1 MLDLQ
6 ANMVTKLEK
15 RNKILKN
22 ETKGKVE
29 KFYYRTGIVYTMP
42 GKGDKMTIWTVE
54 GRKKVRKYF
63 LTMYLKEAYALYL
76 ESCEKD
82 DDKCR

>member
-1 MLDLQ
+1 MLLDLQ

-29 KFYYRTGIVYTMP
+29 KFYRTGIVYTMP
-42 GKGDKMTIWTVE
+42 GKRDKMTIWTVE

-63 LTMYLKEAYALYL
+63 LTMYLKEASALYL